1 MRRLAFA
8 STAAAGGVAWLSQ
21 DYQSGPA
28 RTARSLCCGVAI
40 GIDYKVAGR
49 LPHGSD
55 EHVAAMREAHER
67 GAQRLLALCRAH
79 GGLYNKLGQYLASMT
94 SALPPQYT
102 STLSACQDRAAP
114 VALVEVRETV
124 ETQLGAPLASLFAE
138 FDDAPVAAASLAQV
152 HRAVLSDGRSV
163 AVKVQYPRVAGQVAS
178 DLGSMRLL
186 SALAEAAFP
195 GAGYGWII
203 GEFEASTREE
213 LDFRKE
219 AANAAAC
226 AALFAAEPRVH
237 VPATD
242 PSLSGER
249 VLTMEWVDGAKL
261 DDPAA
266 LLAAGVQ
273 PAEVAPLLTATFSAM
288 VFEHGFVHCDP
299 HAGNLLARRMPQAG
313 ARDGRGGGGG
323 GGGGGAQLAHRSR
336 PSRSHTHTR
345 AHARTHTHSLTRAPH
360 ARTHAPSAH
369 RNHRNRVTLLDHGR
383 ARDDVGLMSG

>member
-1 MRRLAFA
+1 LASRLLDSADA
-8 STAAAGGVAWLSQ
+8 DALW
-21 DYQSGPA
+21 
-28 RTARSLCCGVAI
+28 RSL
-40 GIDYKVAGR
+40 
-49 LPHGSD
+49 
-55 EHVAAMREAHER
+55 
-67 GAQRLLALCRAH
+67 
-79 GGLYNKLGQYLASMT
+79 
-94 SALPPQYT
+94 PQ
-102 STLSACQDRAAP
+102 
-114 VALVEVRETV
+114 
-124 ETQLGAPLASLFAE
+124 
-138 FDDAPVAAASLAQV
+138 
-152 HRAVLSDGRSV
+152 
-163 AVKVQYPRVAGQVAS
+163 
-178 DLGSMRLL
+178 
-186 SALAEAAFP
+186 
-195 GAGYGWII
+195 
-203 GEFEASTREE
+203 ASTREE
-213 LDFRKE
+213 LDFRNE

-345 AHARTHTHSLTRAPH
+345 AHARTHTHSLARPTRAHTRPRPT
-360 ARTHAPSAH
+360 AITAIVSRCSTTAAPETMPS
-369 RNHRNRVTLLDHGR
+369 
-383 ARDDVGLMSG
+383 

>member
-1 MRRLAFA
+1 LASRLLDSADA
-8 STAAAGGVAWLSQ
+8 DALW
-21 DYQSGPA
+21 
-28 RTARSLCCGVAI
+28 RSL
-40 GIDYKVAGR
+40 
-49 LPHGSD
+49 
-55 EHVAAMREAHER
+55 
-67 GAQRLLALCRAH
+67 
-79 GGLYNKLGQYLASMT
+79 
-94 SALPPQYT
+94 PQ
-102 STLSACQDRAAP
+102 
-114 VALVEVRETV
+114 
-124 ETQLGAPLASLFAE
+124 
-138 FDDAPVAAASLAQV
+138 
-152 HRAVLSDGRSV
+152 
-163 AVKVQYPRVAGQVAS
+163 
-178 DLGSMRLL
+178 
-186 SALAEAAFP
+186 
-195 GAGYGWII
+195 
-203 GEFEASTREE
+203 ASTREE
-213 LDFRKE
+213 LDFRNE

-323 GGGGGAQLAHRSR
+323 GGGGAQLAHRSR

-383 ARDDVGLMSG
+383 ARDDVGLTSS